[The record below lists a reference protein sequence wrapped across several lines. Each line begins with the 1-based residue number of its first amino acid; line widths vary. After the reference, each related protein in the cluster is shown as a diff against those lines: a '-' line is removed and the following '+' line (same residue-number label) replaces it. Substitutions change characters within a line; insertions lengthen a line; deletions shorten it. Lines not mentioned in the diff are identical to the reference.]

1 MILFSKIRRFSAI
14 FFGIISV
21 LIIAFYSSHEFANHL
36 SVKSQEFFIQSNSGN
51 PIVYYKASESLSF
64 THALPKVQAVE
75 HHELDSAFD
84 LPSLEIATNEALF
97 VVASL
102 RNVFYVFISINA
114 P

>member
-1 MILFSKIRRFSAI
+1 MISFRKIRRVSAI

-21 LIIAFYSSHEFANHL
+21 MIVAFHSSSEFANHL

-51 PIVYYKASESLSF
+51 PIVYYKASENLSF
-64 THALPKVQAVE
+64 THSLPKVQAVG
-75 HHELDSAFD
+75 HHELDIAFD
-84 LPSLEIATNEALF
+84 LPSLEIATSEALF